1 MATGSLPIGHRNKKK
16 TKELIHVWEILGIL
30 AKFRAFSLLPFSL
43 STLYYLCSLVAGS
56 LLSQVSNPSY
66 WRQTAKGPWTGE
78 KNWPSKDLSGHW
90 DKRSLLYSYSY
101 PSSYLRTSLQM
112 ESQSRLPALGIKKFY
127 LGFSYDKNLFTM
139 ALDLPL
145 SIPIWDS
152 EKPNDLAKVT

>member
-1 MATGSLPIGHRNKKK
+1 
-16 TKELIHVWEILGIL
+16 
-30 AKFRAFSLLPFSL
+30 
-43 STLYYLCSLVAGS
+43 
-56 LLSQVSNPSY
+56 
-66 WRQTAKGPWTGE
+66 
-78 KNWPSKDLSGHW
+78 
-90 DKRSLLYSYSY
+90 
-101 PSSYLRTSLQM
+101 M